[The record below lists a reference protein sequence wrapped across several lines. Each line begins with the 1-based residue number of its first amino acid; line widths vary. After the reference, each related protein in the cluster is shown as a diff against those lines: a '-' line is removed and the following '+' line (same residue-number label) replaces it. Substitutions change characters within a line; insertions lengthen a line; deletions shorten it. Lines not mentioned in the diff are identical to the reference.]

1 MDTCYVRS
9 LHVTNTIHN
18 RHRSKKKNQ
27 SNFLLVEK
35 QRNLLRNWEMK
46 SLFWKQNDW
55 IKNVFNRNCI
65 CVDIDWNG
73 RMIDESYR
81 SIFVYISIAG
91 FSIKFTW
98 LLIWKKKK
106 NSFLRSFSS
115 KVIRVC
121 DIQLLMFMYER
132 VWFEERKNVKWK
144 SEGKYVYPNNWT
156 KTFSLWERVENFTFY
171 WSEACEFWFRR
182 RK

>member
-1 MDTCYVRS
+1 MWIRVTCVHCMS
-9 LHVTNTIHN
+9 QTNNSQSPPIQ
-18 RHRSKKKNQ
+18 KKNQ

-35 QRNLLRNWEMK
+35 QRNLLRNWEMN

-106 NSFLRSFSS
+106 KFFSS
-115 KVIRVC
+115 FVFFESHPCVRHTITHVHVRKSLIWRKKKCEVKKWREIR
-121 DIQLLMFMYER
+121 I
-132 VWFEERKNVKWK
+132 
-144 SEGKYVYPNNWT
+144 P
-156 KTFSLWERVENFTFY
+156 
-171 WSEACEFWFRR
+171 
-182 RK
+182 